1 MAVVSLSVG
10 ALLSESPDLLQ
21 ATAAIASRNIATA
34 SDFWIMKRSGIS
46 VIQSDRGKKYAT
58 EPVFSPSMFA
68 PRYPC
73 MSRQRRFLVPKP
85 VRAREARMQ
94 NWDDNRSFKDHGRS

>member
-1 MAVVSLSVG
+1 M
-10 ALLSESPDLLQ
+10 PR
-21 ATAAIASRNIATA
+21 SRCFHI
-34 SDFWIMKRSGIS
+34 
-46 VIQSDRGKKYAT
+46 
-58 EPVFSPSMFA
+58 SMFA

-94 NWDDNRSFKDHGRS
+94 NWDDNRSFKDHGCFMSAPPVNGAISGELFFSINVDAGVQRQMI